1 MVRFGLAL
9 LLAVDLGAGFGTASA
24 TVVSTTGQSV
34 VLELHVEVSGD
45 PDAVVAHLTLPGDPD
60 VAIPMLVR
68 DDGSYEV
75 TTEVKRANYTVVFE
89 TLGGAGVRSEPVTL
103 LALGADTGVGV
114 TSTTAEEDQGYSSET
129 NGWMWL
135 AIAFGAASLA
145 ALAVWALGGR
155 DVADDAQEP
164 APPESISAP

>member
-9 LLAVDLGAGFGTASA
+9 LLAVDLGAGFGAATA
-24 TVVSTTGQSV
+24 TVVSTNGQSAV
-34 VLELHVEVSGD
+34 IEIHVEVSGD

-60 VAIPMLVR
+60 FAIPMLSGG
-68 DDGSYEV
+68 DGSYEV

-89 TLGGAGVRSEPVTL
+89 TLGAGLRSEPVTFV
-103 LALGADTGVGV
+103 ALGADIGSGV
-114 TSTTAEEDQGYSSET
+114 TSTTVEEDQGYSSQT

-155 DVADDAQEP
+155 DEPDDDHESP
-164 APPESISAP
+164 SPESISAP